1 MRPEKRLHSSK
12 SFTDKRNCCQ
22 ASLSRNWG
30 LQPHTLFSFDEYRV
44 KLLNLEHP
52 PSVSAQDGSSEAKP
66 IKLARDQTLG
76 CISAKPIPP
85 HSSPG
90 VVPWLAWRTGRQTSG
105 AARWAAGRRAI
116 AGGDGATR
124 NTDGD
129 GAPRTIGRR
138 IGMAG
143 AAMHGRGRCRD
154 GGAENDC
161 GGQRDCRPA
170 RHFGIS
176 GLSCRGLAPN
186 RLATAALSCLGKT
199 WGWGRMTPSASGWV
213 VRHETHQIPASERIR
228 IERQRNP
235 GLCREASPGF
245 RFTQS
250 GLRASLK
257 PLSPRQ
263 NPSVPCAS
271 YPARTR

>member
-1 MRPEKRLHSSK
+1 
-12 SFTDKRNCCQ
+12 
-22 ASLSRNWG
+22 
-30 LQPHTLFSFDEYRV
+30 
-44 KLLNLEHP
+44 
-52 PSVSAQDGSSEAKP
+52 
-66 IKLARDQTLG
+66 
-76 CISAKPIPP
+76 
-85 HSSPG
+85 
-90 VVPWLAWRTGRQTSG
+90 
-105 AARWAAGRRAI
+105 
-116 AGGDGATR
+116 
-124 NTDGD
+124 
-129 GAPRTIGRR
+129 
-138 IGMAG
+138 MAG

-257 PLSPRQ
+257 PLSAIAGGDGATRITGGDGAPRIIGRRIGMAGAAMHGRGRCRRQRCRERLRRPARLLSCSTFSYLRVELSRLDAQAGWRPRPRQ
-263 NPSVPCAS
+263 DMGMESDDAQRVRMGRARRNPSNSRERDVDFARAQSALPRLLDAPRRRCIAS
-271 YPARTR
+271 NGRR